1 MGASF
6 VLALAVILTAPQSSL
21 PAAVPSSAPQAV
33 AIAPPPADAEVERF
47 LREAEIVRT
56 KGAKKGITGTVRAT
70 LSDGKLTH
78 DASIQTIDEY
88 KREFRTAMGVEF
100 DFRDSWTFNVAGYK
114 VDRLIGLNMVPVS
127 IARTH
132 RSTPSAWTWWI
143 DDVLM
148 DEGERTKQKVQA
160 PDPGY
165 YSRQRAMMH
174 LFDEL
179 ISNTDRNQGN
189 IIYTKDWR
197 LWLIDHSRAFRKNT
211 ALKMPSHITRC
222 DRQVF
227 ERLKALD
234 RETLKR
240 EVGKQLDDGQIKAL
254 LARRDIIV
262 KKLESAG
269 PSALF
274 DRTTPAVTPPT
285 SVAAR

>member
-6 VLALAVILTAPQSSL
+6 VLALAVFLTAPQSGQ
-21 PAAVPSSAPQAV
+21 PAAVPSTAPQAV
-33 AIAPPPADAEVERF
+33 AIAPVPADAEIERF

-56 KGAKKGITGTVRAT
+56 KGAKKGVTGTVRAT
-70 LSDGKLTH
+70 LSDGRLTH
-78 DASIQTIDEY
+78 DASIQSIDEY

-100 DFRDSWTFNVAGYK
+100 DFRDSWMFNVAGYK
-114 VDRLIGLNMVPVS
+114 IDRLIGLNMVPVS

-148 DEGERTKQKVQA
+148 DEGERTKQKTQG
-160 PDPGY
+160 PDPGL

-179 ISNTDRNQGN
+179 ISNNDRNQGN

-211 ALKMPSHITRC
+211 ALKVPSHITRC

-227 ERLKALD
+227 ERLKLLD

-240 EVGKQLDDGQIKAL
+240 EVGKHLDDAQIKAL
-254 LARRDIIV
+254 LARRDVIV
-262 KKLESAG
+262 KKIESAG

-274 DRTTPAVTPPT
+274 DRITLAVTPPA
-285 SVAAR
+285 SAAAR